1 MIMERMIMG
10 ITSTERSLREKMKSL
25 HTWKPEFSHAVK
37 ICADLMDQ
45 YRVLNAGIVSGAL
58 PMFDPT
64 ETGGT
69 RKSAAVTTAESLR
82 RDILAYMKELG
93 LTALAVKRLDAQEN
107 LPESSVLADALRR
120 MGDGP

>member
-1 MIMERMIMG
+1 MALTG
-10 ITSTERSLREKMKSL
+10 TEKKLRRQMKTL
-25 HTWKPEFSHAVK
+25 HTWKPEFETAVR

-45 YRVLNAGIVSGAL
+45 YDEVNGMITRGEVQR
-58 PMFDPT
+58 FDVT

-82 RDILAYMKELG
+82 RDILSYLKELG
-93 LTALAVKRLDAQEN
+93 LTTMAVKRLDAEEN

-120 MGDGP
+120 FGEGR

>member
-1 MIMERMIMG
+1 MG
-10 ITSTERSLREKMKSL
+10 LTATEKRLRAAMKSL
-25 HTWKPEFSHAVK
+25 NTWKPEFADAVK

-45 YRVLNAGIVSGAL
+45 YRRLNEQIVQGTFQ
-58 PMFDPT
+58 MFDPT

-93 LTALAVKRLDAQEN
+93 LTTLAVKRLDTQEH
-107 LPESSVLADALRR
+107 LPESNVLADALRR
-120 MGDGP
+120 LGDGG